1 MFVQNLFL
9 VSFVALLGGLIMKY
23 LRLPILIGYIL
34 AGIGFSMIFPVK
46 VADIENLAQLGILL
60 LLFSIGTELSLKRLT
75 RIGNVVIIASV
86 IQIIIVSFIFSF
98 FFRVFGVSFPA
109 ALILAAGFSLSSTA
123 LVVKLL
129 VDRGESGSIQGE
141 ILTMWLL
148 TQDLMVIPI
157 IILLPSLTS
166 GEFWISS
173 TVKALLLS
181 LLLISSTLFLGKLAV
196 PYVIHRIASYNSRE
210 LLFLA
215 AISLAVG
222 VAALTSV
229 FGVSPA
235 LGAFLAGLVISDTQE
250 NHAIF
255 AETRPLRDLFVTLF
269 FVSLGFLINPTV
281 FVSHLGLILV
291 LTISVIIVKFFV
303 VYLISL
309 SLGIR
314 GKTSLYLSIGLSQ
327 VGEFA
332 FILFLLARNFR
343 IIDPVLTSVG
353 ISTTL
358 LTLIL
363 TPLTFRTII
372 PIWRKIKLAVVDKP
386 DLKKILLSQGDLY
399 HEEDQNTFKD
409 HIIICGF
416 GRVGGWIGKAF
427 DSAGIRYIV
436 IDYNQ
441 RVVSEVQK
449 QGIPVIY
456 GDPAEPEVLEA
467 ADVRLAKGV
476 IIAVPDRITQE
487 EIISYVQTVNPKAK
501 IISRAHLDEDWERL
515 SSLKVDRVVQPEFE
529 ASISIIKSIF
539 INMGKSKEEIALRIK
554 NLKYAH
560 SVKK

>member
-1 MFVQNLFL
+1 M
-9 VSFVALLGGLIMKY
+9 
-23 LRLPILIGYIL
+23 
-34 AGIGFSMIFPVK
+34 
-46 VADIENLAQLGILL
+46 
-60 LLFSIGTELSLKRLT
+60 
-75 RIGNVVIIASV
+75 
-86 IQIIIVSFIFSF
+86 
-98 FFRVFGVSFPA
+98 
-109 ALILAAGFSLSSTA
+109 
-123 LVVKLL
+123 
-129 VDRGESGSIQGE
+129 
-141 ILTMWLL
+141 
-148 TQDLMVIPI
+148 
-157 IILLPSLTS
+157 
-166 GEFWISS
+166 
-173 TVKALLLS
+173 
-181 LLLISSTLFLGKLAV
+181 
-196 PYVIHRIASYNSRE
+196 
-210 LLFLA
+210 
-215 AISLAVG
+215 
-222 VAALTSV
+222 
-229 FGVSPA
+229 
-235 LGAFLAGLVISDTQE
+235 
-250 NHAIF
+250 
-255 AETRPLRDLFVTLF
+255 
-269 FVSLGFLINPTV
+269 
-281 FVSHLGLILV
+281 
-291 LTISVIIVKFFV
+291 
-303 VYLISL
+303 ISL

-353 ISTTL
+353 ISPTL